1 MNTQADIA
9 GDEPQLPRLSASEQ
23 HLRLFVEHA
32 PVAIAMFDREMRYLE
47 TSARWR
53 ADFNLEG
60 TLAGRSHYE
69 VFPEISES
77 WKAVHKRCLNGAV
90 ERSAGEPFERADGS
104 VQWVKWEVCPWR
116 DARGDIGGVVIASED
131 ITSRNDSEAAAAY
144 LAAIVMASSD
154 AILSKSLNGVI
165 TSWNDG
171 ATRLFGYSAD
181 EMMKQPITR
190 IIPPDRIEEENSILA
205 RLRMGERIDNYETV
219 RVAKD
224 GRRLDVSL
232 TMSPVKDR
240 SGKVIGASTI
250 IHDIT
255 DEKRAAVSLR
265 ENQLRT
271 LLATEAAGIGIW
283 EWNIVT
289 GAVRWDAQTFRIYGI
304 TPTADGFVNYNTWA
318 ACVLPEDL
326 AEQKELIRKHGREGG
341 INRHEFRIRRKDNGE
356 IRNIQGADTFRQN
369 AQGQDEWVVGTNL
382 DVTDLKRAEQ
392 ALREADKRK
401 DEFLATLAHELRNP
415 LAPIRTGLHVLR
427 KTGGAGV
434 DSARLHDMMERQV
447 DHLVRLVDDLL
458 DVSRISCGKIE
469 LKMER
474 VNLAKV
480 IDHAIETVRQAIEAR
495 DLKLSVIAPEPP
507 LFLDADPVRL
517 AQVFANLLNNAAK
530 YTDAG
535 GRIEISADRRG
546 SEAVVSVTDTGVGIP
561 AEMLGR
567 VFDLFTQ
574 VNSTLGRSH
583 GGLGIGLALVREI
596 IRLHGGEVE
605 AHSDGQGR
613 GSRFVVRLPLP
624 TTPTGET
631 TVLKATREAPP
642 LRRVL
647 VIDDNRDVADSFVQ
661 LLKCLGATV
670 RIAYDGA
677 SGIQEFIDFKPDLVF
692 LDLGM
697 PGMDGYETAQR
708 IRELPEGKK
717 VSLAALT
724 GWGNERSRSRTEEGG
739 FDHHLVKPARA
750 EDIERILA
758 TSGDRKSEAPQL
770 CSGE

>member
-9 GDEPQLPRLSASEQ
+9 GDEPHVPRLSASEQ

-104 VQWVKWEVCPWR
+104 MQWVKWEVCPWR
-116 DARGDIGGVVIASED
+116 DARGDIGGLVIASED

-190 IIPPDRIEEENSILA
+190 IIPPDRIEEENSIFA

-232 TMSPVKDR
+232 TISPVKDR
-240 SGKVIGASTI
+240 SGKVIGASKI

-255 DEKRAAVSLR
+255 DEKHAAVSLR

-271 LLATEAAGIGIW
+271 LLATEAAGVGIW

-304 TPTADGFVNYNTWA
+304 TPTADGFVNYDTWA

-326 AEQKELIRKHGREGG
+326 AEQEELIRKHGREGG

-458 DVSRISCGKIE
+458 DVSRISRGKIE
-469 LKMER
+469 LKRER

-495 DLKLSVIAPEPP
+495 DLKLNVVAPEPP

-613 GSRFVVRLPLP
+613 GSRFVVSLPLP

-708 IRELPEGKK
+708 IRGLPEGKK

-758 TSGDRKSEAPQL
+758 TSGERKRRAPSTL
-770 CSGE
+770 

>member
-9 GDEPQLPRLSASEQ
+9 GDEPHVPGLSASEQ

-69 VFPEISES
+69 VFPEISDS

-104 VQWVKWEVCPWR
+104 MHWVKWEVCPWR
-116 DARGDIGGVVIASED
+116 DARGDIGGLVIASED
-131 ITSRNDSEAAAAY
+131 IRSRNDSEAAAAY

-171 ATRLFGYSAD
+171 ATRLLGYSAD

-232 TMSPVKDR
+232 TISPVKDR
-240 SGKVIGASTI
+240 SGKVIGASKI

-271 LLATEAAGIGIW
+271 LLATEAAGVGIW

-304 TPTADGFVNYNTWA
+304 TPTADGFVNYDTWA

-326 AEQKELIRKHGREGG
+326 AEQEELIRKHGREGG

-469 LKMER
+469 LKRER

-495 DLKLSVIAPEPP
+495 DLKLNVVAPEPP

-613 GSRFVVRLPLP
+613 GSRFVVSLPLP

-708 IRELPEGKK
+708 IRGLPEGKK

-724 GWGNERSRSRTEEGG
+724 GWGNERSRGRTEEGG